1 MLVKAESYI
10 HPSCWFV
17 INIWYLP
24 NKWVAVFRPEGRW
37 ELKPLYSNE
46 HLGVPSAAIAHEGV
60 QRSWGLGSYGYT
72 EATEIS
78 QLVAP

>member
-10 HPSCWFV
+10 YPSCWFV

-37 ELKPLYSNE
+37 ELKPLSSNE
-46 HLGVPSAAIAHEGV
+46 HLGVPSAAIAHGGV
-60 QRSWGLGSYGYT
+60 QEELGPWVDGYT

-78 QLVAP
+78 QLIAP